1 MHKNWIKLFL
11 EICSRTDTHTAD
23 RHACL
28 PLKIDDSDVEL
39 NAGAV
44 QARSDLIVNSRY
56 KMEVDGSE

>member
-11 EICSRTDTHTAD
+11 EICSRTDTHTTD

-28 PLKIDDSDVEL
+28 PLKIADSDVEL

-44 QARSDLIVNSRY
+44 QARSDLIVNSRH